1 MLEYFPEP
9 EERKI
14 IVECAVCEKPLFV
27 GDTVYKLN
35 GKYIC
40 KDCIEDAEKTIE
52 EDFE

>member
-27 GDTVYKLN
+27 GDTVYKLMN
-35 GKYIC
+35 MYIC
-40 KDCIEDAEKTIE
+40 KDCIENAESE
-52 EDFE
+52 VE